1 MDSALG
7 GSWWIPPTAAVV
19 AGLAAWLV
27 MRWLR

>member
-7 GSWWIPPTAAVV
+7 GYWWIPPIVGVAAGV
-19 AGLAAWLV
+19 LAWLV